1 MKSGDGWWKY
11 KGRRYEKWLRLA
23 KNRLGSYNKSVI
35 RRDHNFINKP
45 MLVRVPRYGNCRNHG
60 LFAVYEEKIM
70 KTAVLVDDGFY
81 RKRATALWGMKT
93 PEDEYVLRS

>member
-1 MKSGDGWWKY
+1 MVGGNTR
-11 KGRRYEKWLRLA
+11 GEGT
-23 KNRLGSYNKSVI
+23 KNGFVLPKTGAWYI
-35 RRDHNFINKP
+35 TD
-45 MLVRVPRYGNCRNHG
+45 GNCRNHG

-70 KTAVLVDDGFY
+70 KTAVLVDGGFY